1 MTFAKKQF
9 FHQFVEDSIFFLNS
23 VHHDLSR
30 LLFCQKNLKSFHFS
44 FSDLS
49 DTMKMSVWTWSLIL
63 FVGTTLVPNV
73 FGVANTNQVPN
84 ILVILAD
91 DLGIG
96 DLSCYGNKTLPTPN
110 IDRLVLF
117 V

>member
-1 MTFAKKQF
+1 VYHYWSSWFFEKQK
-9 FHQFVEDSIFFLNS
+9 S
-23 VHHDLSR
+23 VY
-30 LLFCQKNLKSFHFS
+30 FQKIIFS
-44 FSDLS
+44 FPDLNH
-49 DTMKMSVWTWSLIL
+49 TMKRSVLIWSLIL
-63 FVGTTLVPNV
+63 FVGTSLVPNV